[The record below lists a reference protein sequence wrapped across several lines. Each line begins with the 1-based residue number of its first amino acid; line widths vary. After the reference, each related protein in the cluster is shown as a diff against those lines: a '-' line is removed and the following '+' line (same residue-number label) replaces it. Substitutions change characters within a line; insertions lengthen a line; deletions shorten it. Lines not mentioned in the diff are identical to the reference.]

1 MDKYQG
7 NDIPEWSKMSKQDYK
22 DKLEKLTARKW
33 SANVWEQIAHEL
45 VWAIGLL
52 EENPTSPKAWRKMFN
67 VLKVYE
73 NAVRHSDD

>member
-1 MDKYQG
+1 MGLPLARIRDIEDLDKTIELVEKIVDKYQG

-45 VWAIGLL
+45 V
-52 EENPTSPKAWRKMFN
+52 
-67 VLKVYE
+67 
-73 NAVRHSDD
+73 